1 MALYLRA
8 RELYRMHARNLCS
21 SSGVQLR
28 ILPSSSCFFDEAVQI
43 KLSGLPPGQHVEL
56 RSKHQDDKG
65 VVFKATA
72 TYQADERGEVDLS
85 RQPSTG
91 GSYTGVEPMGLFWSM
106 LPESPHKK
114 LLKRDA
120 SSPVLIHIEA
130 HRDGQILTQHTNERR
145 FMADGVQRVPVR
157 DGRLR
162 GTLFIPPGQFT
173 LHLQHLM
180 SSSLVPDVSEASKV
194 HPQITAESDC
204 VNRITHKLQARF

>member
-1 MALYLRA
+1 MSVCGKRTDPALSVAKVSRLQQKERSGNPCKILDMALYLRA
-8 RELYRMHARNLCS
+8 RELFLTHARRACS
-21 SSGVQLR
+21 SSGVQLC
-28 ILPSSSCFFDEAVQI
+28 ILPSSSCFFDEEVQI
-43 KLSGLPPGQHVEL
+43 RLSGLPAGKQVEL
-56 RSKHQDDKG
+56 RAKHKDDKG

-72 TYQADERGEVDLS
+72 TYQADEHGEVDLS

-130 HRDGQILTQHTNERR
+130 LHDGQIVTQETNERR
-145 FMADGVQRVPVR
+145 FLADGVQKVPVR
-157 DGRLR
+157 HGRLR

-173 LHLQHLM
+173 SPAHLQHL
-180 SSSLVPDVSEASKV
+180 
-194 HPQITAESDC
+194 T
-204 VNRITHKLQARF
+204 

>member
-8 RELYRMHARNLCS
+8 RGFTRYLS
-21 SSGVQLR
+21 SAASGVQLR

-43 KLSGLPPGQHVEL
+43 KLDGLPPGQHVEL

-72 TYQADERGEVDLS
+72 TYQADERGHVDVS

-106 LPESPHKK
+106 MPESPHKK

-130 HRDGQILTQHTNERR
+130 LRDGQILSGDTNERR
-145 FMADGVQRVPVR
+145 FLADGVQRVPVR

-162 GTLFIPPGQFT
+162 GTLFIPPGQFMV
-173 LHLQHLM
+173 HLQHLM
-180 SSSLVPDVSEASKV
+180 SASSVPEASEV
-194 HPQITAESDC
+194 QQYGVTLFVFFVQETNSS
-204 VNRITHKLQARF
+204 Q